1 LVGLEL
7 TLPQGE
13 MMVPATVIGVSMDA
27 DGKVISNENENPI
40 LNTTLYDVQFNDG
53 MIKSY
58 AANTVAE
65 NVYNMVN
72 ANGESEAIFSGI
84 IGHRSTDNA
93 VSKSDRFF
101 TVGGKKFP
109 RKTTAGWQFNVV
121 FTVESIRSTQW
132 ITLKELKESH
142 PVQVAEYVTAK
153 GIAKEPAF
161 SWWVPYTLK
170 KLEAIVSAVKS
181 HLKHTSH
188 KYSVEVPRSFDH
200 AKQLD
205 RRNNNTL

>member
-1 LVGLEL
+1 LILILYVPYEDDVEIPRSIPQSEVLDYNGKPINTRSITDQLVGLEL

-27 DGKVISNENENPI
+27 DGKVIGNANENPI

-58 AANTVAE
+58 AANTIAE

-72 ANGESEAIFSGI
+72 ADGESEAIFSGI

-93 VSKSDRFF
+93 VSKSDRFI

-132 ITLKELKESH
+132 IPLK
-142 PVQVAEYVTAK
+142 
-153 GIAKEPAF
+153 GF
-161 SWWVPYTLK
+161 
-170 KLEAIVSAVKS
+170 
-181 HLKHTSH
+181 
-188 KYSVEVPRSFDH
+188 
-200 AKQLD
+200 
-205 RRNNNTL
+205 